1 MPRPEILE
9 DIAEEQS
16 TIFIKC
22 DFKDED
28 GDSVTPTAVVWDL
41 TTLDGTVI
49 AYNQSETPAS
59 PLYIEISGTNL
70 RILTN
75 EESEGERV
83 LTVRATYNS
92 DRGSGL
98 PLNKAVRF
106 NIRNLL
112 MIAYPIDIS
121 VVDTAWVSDYLESTS
136 IG

>member
-1 MPRPEILE
+1 MPRPDMLE

-22 DFKDED
+22 TFKDED
-28 GDSVTPTAVVWDL
+28 GDEVTPTSVVWDL

-59 PLYIEISGTNL
+59 PLYIKVSGSNL

-75 EESEGERV
+75 EESEGERL

-92 DRGSGL
+92 DRGTGL
-98 PLNKAVRF
+98 PLNKQVRF
-106 NIRNLL
+106 NVRNLL
-112 MIAYPIDIS
+112 MIAYPIS
-121 VVDTAWVSDYLESTS
+121 VSVADTAWVNDYLESTS